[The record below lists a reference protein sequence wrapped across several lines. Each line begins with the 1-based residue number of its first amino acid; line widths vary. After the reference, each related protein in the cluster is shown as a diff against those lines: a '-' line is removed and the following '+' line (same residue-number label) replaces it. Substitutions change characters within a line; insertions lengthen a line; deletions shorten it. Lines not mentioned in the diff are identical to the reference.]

1 MDYETMVEWAH
12 RIAERC
18 RREGRTEQQAR
29 DEIFNSA
36 LCMFADDDIITAV
49 TKRKARKVVAAV
61 LPGPATG
68 AIITVKMPEP
78 DPIET
83 VFI

>member
-12 RIAERC
+12 MIAARC
-18 RREGRTEQQAR
+18 KREGRTEHQAR

-36 LCMFADDDIITAV
+36 LVQFSDDWDDISAEAIEQ
-49 TKRKARKVVAAV
+49 ARRVVAAV

-68 AIITVKMPEP
+68 AIIAAS
-78 DPIET
+78 
-83 VFI
+83 

>member
-18 RREGRTEQQAR
+18 KREGRTEQQAR

-36 LCMFADDDIITAV
+36 LVQFSDDWDDITDEAIEQ
-49 TKRKARKVVAAV
+49 ARRVVAAV

-68 AIITVKMPEP
+68 AIIAAS
-78 DPIET
+78 
-83 VFI
+83 